1 MTRVAIIDDH
11 SVVRVGLKAIVG
23 MEKDFIFAGERP
35 NAADAVA
42 FVKSAKPDVL
52 LLDIRMPDKDGLEAL
67 KEILAANPSQAVI
80 MLTTSD
86 ADNDIYSAIK
96 LGARGYLLKD
106 RDSDD
111 IAKAIRVVADGG
123 TFIPESVRELYRERQ
138 MMDELTP
145 RETEV
150 LSLMVGGY
158 SNKEIASGLGVS
170 IETIK
175 SQTKSIFD
183 KLGVEGRVSA
193 VTEAIRRGLVKQ
205 S

>member
-1 MTRVAIIDDH
+1 
-11 SVVRVGLKAIVG
+11 
-23 MEKDFIFAGERP
+23 
-35 NAADAVA
+35 
-42 FVKSAKPDVL
+42 
-52 LLDIRMPDKDGLEAL
+52 
-67 KEILAANPSQAVI
+67 

-86 ADNDIYSAIK
+86 ADNDIYNAIQ
-96 LGARGYLLKD
+96 LGAKGYLLKD

-111 IAKAIRVVADGG
+111 IAKAIRAVAEGG

-205 S
+205 D